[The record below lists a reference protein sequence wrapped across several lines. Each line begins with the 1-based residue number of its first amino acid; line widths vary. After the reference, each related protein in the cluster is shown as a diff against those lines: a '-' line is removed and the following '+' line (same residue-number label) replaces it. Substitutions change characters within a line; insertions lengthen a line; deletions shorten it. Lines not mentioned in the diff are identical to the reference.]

1 MATLSRR
8 YVTAAIATSL
18 ALFYAG
24 AMAQA
29 SGYPSKPIRMIVP
42 NPAGGGTDVLGRM
55 LAKSI
60 SEQLGQPVV
69 VENRVGASGFVAAD
83 ALLQSPADG
92 YTVFMVYSGVLTVNP
107 SLYKGRIRYDPLKDF
122 APVAPFAEVPNVL
135 VVNSGVPANTVKE
148 LIALAKSQPG
158 KLSYASSGNGVSN
171 HLAME
176 LFKQVAGLSITHIPY
191 KGDAPAI
198 TDLLGGQVDVMF
210 VNMASFGSQVK
221 NPRIRVLATATEKRI
236 ATLPE
241 LPTIKES
248 GLDGYSMRL
257 WYGLVAKEGT
267 PPEVVA
273 KLNHAAKVALES
285 AEVQGR
291 LAGMGASPVVQSPAE
306 FKSMISREI
315 QMWGKVVADGNIVAE

>member
-1 MATLSRR
+1 MASLNRR
-8 YVTAAIATSL
+8 FISTALAASIAF
-18 ALFYAG
+18 ACGGVF
-24 AMAQA
+24 AQA
-29 SGYPSKPIRMIVP
+29 SGYPNKPIRMIVP

-83 ALLQSPADG
+83 ALLQAPADG
-92 YTVFMVYSGVLTVNP
+92 YTVFMVYSGILTVNP
-107 SLYKGRIRYDPLKDF
+107 SLYKGRIRYNPLKDF
-122 APVAPFAEVPNVL
+122 APIAPFAEVPNIL
-135 VVNSGVPANTVKE
+135 VVNAGVPANSVNE

-176 LFKQVAGLSITHIPY
+176 LFKQVAGVSITHVPY
-191 KGDAPAI
+191 RGDSPAI
-198 TDLLGGQVDVMF
+198 TDLLGGQVDLMF
-210 VNMASFGSQVK
+210 VNMASFSSHVK
-221 NPRIRVLATATEKRI
+221 NPRVKVLATATDKRI
-236 ATLPE
+236 TALPE
-241 LPTIKES
+241 LPTIKEA

-267 PPEVVA
+267 PPEILA
-273 KLNHAAKVALES
+273 KLNNAAKVALES

-291 LAGMGASPVVQSPAE
+291 LAGMGASPVVQSPEE
-306 FKSMISREI
+306 FKSMIARET
-315 QMWGKVVADGNIVAE
+315 QMWGKVVADGNIVVE